1 MIIFDGLYSFISLI
15 LSMLSLYI
23 NNYMAKKD
31 FEKFPFGKHI
41 LEPIVISIKSLI
53 IAIMCLYSLIGAIQ
67 DSSHGGNTVEFG
79 LALIYSIVS
88 VIGCG
93 SDLFYMKNKG

>member
-1 MIIFDGLYSFISLI
+1 MIIFDGLYSFISVI

-23 NNYMAKKD
+23 NNYMAKRD

-53 IAIMCLYSLIGAIQ
+53 ITIMCLYSLVEERYKTIV
-67 DSSHGGNTVEFG
+67 SGGNNLEFG
-79 LALIYSIVS
+79 LAIIYSIIS

-93 SDLFYMKNKG
+93 VISLYIED